1 MRSQIPE
8 CPCNLLAADQI
19 SINSKNFQP
28 RSVRAR
34 HITSVRS
41 PRASHARAPAPART
55 ASPGRARRIA
65 TTVDAGRRRR
75 GVPTD
80 SGARAPLA
88 TLALAGETMQTVLK
102 LLLAGLAALAAA
114 TDTTPMELSCEKRVQ
129 NIPRVIDEATFQRAV
144 RAPRPRRNAPRPRP
158 PTPASRPLLT
168 GASTFRNSRSPSAP
182 CQISAVAT
190 P

>member
-1 MRSQIPE
+1 
-8 CPCNLLAADQI
+8 
-19 SINSKNFQP
+19 
-28 RSVRAR
+28 
-34 HITSVRS
+34 
-41 PRASHARAPAPART
+41 
-55 ASPGRARRIA
+55 
-65 TTVDAGRRRR
+65 
-75 GVPTD
+75 
-80 SGARAPLA
+80 
-88 TLALAGETMQTVLK
+88 MQTVLK